1 MTKTELHDAVSK
13 LYGEIFAN
21 RLIEA
26 MDSGRT
32 IIVNGTSRSGKTTFV
47 KMIREC
53 GGKALENF
61 EVSEFYIRRKDNE
74 DIRNEET
81 TV

>member
-1 MTKTELHDAVSK
+1 MTKSDLYDIVSES
-13 LYGEIFAN
+13 YGEIFAN

-26 MDSGRT
+26 VVSGRT
-32 IIVNGTSRSGKTTFV
+32 IIVNGTSRSGKTALV